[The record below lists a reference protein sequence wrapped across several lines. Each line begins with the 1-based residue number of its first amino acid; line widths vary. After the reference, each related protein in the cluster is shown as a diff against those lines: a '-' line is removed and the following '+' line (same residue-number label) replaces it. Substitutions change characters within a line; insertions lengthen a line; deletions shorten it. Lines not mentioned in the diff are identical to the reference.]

1 MHKLSRCLVALG
13 LGGVLLFTAVPAH
26 ADAEGDAGDAIEEY
40 MTAAFDGDWAT
51 TYTMLPS
58 AQSALLSE
66 ADWEACQ
73 EQRNGGLVGAE
84 LEDFEVVG
92 SKKLSYRIPGTDEKA
107 PALAVK
113 IEVTASL
120 DGQTQSDADKVF
132 VVRQGKS
139 WRPSIRQTHVDA
151 CLGTTTT

>member
-1 MHKLSRCLVALG
+1 MIRCFVVAGLVGVFAL
-13 LGGVLLFTAVPAH
+13 AAAPAY
-26 ADAEGDAGDAIEEY
+26 ADAESDAGDAIEEY

-51 TYTMLPS
+51 TYKMLPT
-58 AQSALLSE
+58 AQSDLLSE

-107 PALAVK
+107 SALAVK
-113 IEVTASL
+113 IDVTASL
-120 DGQTQSDADKVF
+120 DGQTA
-132 VVRQGKS
+132 VRQGQGVR
-139 WRPSIRQTHVDA
+139 RP
-151 CLGTTTT
+151 

>member
-1 MHKLSRCLVALG
+1 MHKMIRCFAVVGLVSVFAL
-13 LGGVLLFTAVPAH
+13 AAAPAH
-26 ADAEGDAGDAIEEY
+26 ADAESDAGDAIEEY

-51 TYTMLPS
+51 TYELLPT

-107 PALAVK
+107 SALAVK

-120 DGQTQSDADKVF
+120 DGQMQDDADKVF
-132 VVRQGKS
+132 VVREGKS